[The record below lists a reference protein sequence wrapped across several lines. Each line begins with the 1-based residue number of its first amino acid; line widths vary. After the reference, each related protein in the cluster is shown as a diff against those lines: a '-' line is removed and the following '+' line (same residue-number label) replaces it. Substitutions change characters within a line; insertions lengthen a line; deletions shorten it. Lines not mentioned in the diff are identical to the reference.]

1 MRLMVSGGGTG
12 GHIYPGLAVIEFLVD
27 MLPTARILYVGTAE
41 GMEADIVPKHGID
54 FAPVRSGGIRGKS
67 AVKAVAGAARAALGV
82 KDAFRILKDFRPDVV
97 LGTGGYV
104 SGPVI
109 LAAWAHRIPC
119 AIQEQNSVPGKTN
132 LILAGFVQRIF
143 CAWEKTRAHFHD
155 SSKVVVTGNPVRKA
169 VIEAKRDEGYRRF
182 GLDPGKVTVLLLG
195 GSRGAMTLVQAGL
208 KIAER
213 ADDLGFQ
220 MLFITGNAYFDMVAE
235 RLGCRPQAGIKNV
248 KSGNLIVQAYVYDIE
263 YALACA
269 DLAVCR
275 AGGMTLAEVTA
286 RGIPAVVVP
295 SPNVAGNH
303 QEHNARALEELGACE
318 VVTES
323 RGAGAVAEACLNL
336 LLDRE
341 NLARMA
347 AASKAAGRPDAAERI
362 ARELIKV
369 ARTRH

>member
-1 MRLMVSGGGTG
+1 MRLVVSGGGTG
-12 GHIYPGLAVIEFLVD
+12 GHIYPGLAVIEVLKEMV
-27 MLPTARILYVGTAE
+27 PGSRILYVGTAE
-41 GMEADIVPKHGID
+41 GMEADIVPKQGIE
-54 FAPVRSGGIRGKS
+54 FARVRSGGIRGKS
-67 AVKAVAGAARAALGV
+67 LVKAMAGAVRAALGV
-82 KDAFRILKDFRPDVV
+82 KDAFGILRDFRPDVV

-109 LAAWAHRIPC
+109 LAAWTQRIPC

-143 CAWEKTRAHFHD
+143 CAWEKTRTSFRG
-155 SSKVVVTGNPVRKA
+155 SSKVMVTGNPVRKA
-169 VIEAKRDEGYRRF
+169 VIEAKRDDGYRRF
-182 GLDPGKVTVLLLG
+182 GLDPGKTTVLLLG
-195 GSRGAMTLVQAGL
+195 GSRGAMTLAEAGL

-220 MLFITGNAYFDMVAE
+220 MLFITGNPYFDMVAE
-235 RLGCRPQAGIKNV
+235 KLGCRPQEGIKNAKV
-248 KSGNLIVQAYVYDIE
+248 GNVIVQAYVYDIE

-303 QEHNARALEELGACE
+303 QEYNARALEELGACE
-318 VVTES
+318 VVTEA
-323 RGAGAVAEACLNL
+323 RGAGAVAEACLDL
-336 LLDRE
+336 LVDRAKM
-341 NLARMA
+341 ARMA
-347 AASKAAGRPDAAERI
+347 EASKAAGRPHAAETI
-362 ARELIKV
+362 VRELIKL
-369 ARTRH
+369 ARTRR